1 MTMEEKNQSLFDRF
15 NNWLRE
21 SVMIKLASIALLV
34 LLLLIPAAWVQSV
47 MEERQTR
54 VNEAINEVS
63 GKWSDA
69 QNVTGPVLVLPYK
82 KTYNINN
89 RQPNGDVITEIK
101 TATEKAYF
109 LPENLK
115 ISAELSPLILN
126 RGIFDVVVY
135 NSRIRMNGNF
145 TKPNLDALD
154 IETADVKWN
163 EAYLMFGLS
172 DLRGI
177 GENPTLTFNGQDY
190 NSEPHAEYSNTN
202 DYFDVFNR
210 SIASKIDMDGEA
222 DNYSFSMNYALKG
235 SGKLYFLPMGK
246 STSVDLSGKW
256 GNPSFDGFYLP
267 ETREVTED
275 NFSAGYN
282 VLNFNRPF
290 PQQWL
295 NTPPAI
301 HETAFGVNLIMPVD
315 QYQKS
320 IRTAKYG
327 ILIILL
333 TFVSLFLIELICKI
347 RIHPFQ
353 YVLIGAALIVYY
365 TLLLSMS
372 EQIGFNLS
380 YLIATVATVAL
391 ISIYSIS
398 FTGRKKTSALLSF
411 LLVVFYAYIFIITQQ
426 QDYAL
431 LLGSIGLFIIIAV
444 LMYVS
449 RRINW
454 YNEEGIRPVVG

>member
-1 MTMEEKNQSLFDRF
+1 MEEKNQSLFDRF

-21 SVMIKLASIALLV
+21 SVMIKLVSIAILV
-34 LLLLIPAAWVQSV
+34 LLLLIPAAWVQSI
-47 MEERQTR
+47 MEERQMR
-54 VNEAINEVS
+54 VEEAFREVS

-69 QNVTGPVLVLPYK
+69 QSVTGPVLVLPYI
-82 KTYNINN
+82 KTYSINS
-89 RQPNGDVITEIK
+89 RQPGGDVITEIK
-101 TATEKAYF
+101 TVTERAYF

-115 ISAELSPLILN
+115 INAELDPLILN

-135 NSRIRMNGNF
+135 NSRIAMNGNF
-145 TKPNLDALD
+145 SKPNLDALD
-154 IETADVKWN
+154 IDTAQVKWN
-163 EAYLMFGLS
+163 EAYLMFGLT

-177 GENPTLTFNGQDY
+177 GETPVLKFNEKVY
-190 NSEPHAEYSNTN
+190 TSEPHTEEFRTNEYYN
-202 DYFDVFNR
+202 VFNR
-210 SIASKIDMDGEA
+210 SIASKIDINQEA
-222 DNYSFSMNYALKG
+222 DNFSFTMNYALKG

-246 STSVDLSGKW
+246 STSVDLSGDW

-267 ETREVTED
+267 ETRDVTNES
-275 NFSAGYN
+275 FAATYN

-290 PQQWL
+290 PQQWI
-295 NTPPAI
+295 NSPPAI

-327 ILIILL
+327 VLIILL

-365 TLLLSMS
+365 TLLLSIS
-372 EQIGFNLS
+372 EQIGFNNS
-380 YLIATVATVAL
+380 NLIATIDTVAL
-391 ISIYSIS
+391 ISFYSIS
-398 FTGRKKTSALLSF
+398 FTGKKNISALLSF
-411 LLVVFYAYIFIITQQ
+411 LLLIFYGYIFIITQQ

-449 RRINW
+449 RKINW
-454 YNEEGIRPVVG
+454 YSDHEIKPAL

>member
-1 MTMEEKNQSLFDRF
+1 MEEKNQSLFDRF

-21 SVMIKLASIALLV
+21 SVMIKLVSIFILV
-34 LLLLIPAAWVQSV
+34 LLLLIPAAWVQSI
-47 MEERQTR
+47 MEERQQR
-54 VNEAINEVS
+54 VNEAFHEVS
-63 GKWSDA
+63 GKWSDS
-69 QNVTGPVLVLPYK
+69 QNVTGPVLVLPYR
-82 KTYNINN
+82 KTYTVNN
-89 RQPNGDVITEIK
+89 RQPNGEIVTEIK
-101 TATEKAYF
+101 TTTEKAFF

-115 ISAELSPLILN
+115 INAELDPLILN

-135 NSRIRMNGNF
+135 NSKINMNGNF
-145 TKPNLDALD
+145 ARPNLDALD
-154 IETADVKWN
+154 IDSGSVKWN

-177 GENPTLTFNGQDY
+177 GENPELKINDKSYIT
-190 NSEPHAEYSNTN
+190 EPHTEEIKTNEYKN
-202 DYFDVFNR
+202 VFSR
-210 SIASKIDMDGEA
+210 SIASRIDINNEQE
-222 DNYSFSMNYALKG
+222 NISFSMSYALKG

-246 STSVDLSGKW
+246 STSVDMTGDW
-256 GNPSFDGFYLP
+256 GNPKFDGFYLP
-267 ETREVTED
+267 ETRNVTDE
-275 NFSAGYN
+275 NFAATYN

-290 PQQWL
+290 PQQWV
-295 NTPPAI
+295 NSFPSMS
-301 HETAFGVNLIMPVD
+301 ETAFGVNLIMPVD

-380 YLIATVATVAL
+380 YIIATIATVTL
-391 ISIYSIS
+391 ISVYSIS
-398 FTGRKKTSALLSF
+398 FTRRKNISALLSV
-411 LLVVFYAYIFIITQQ
+411 LLTVFYGYIFIITQQ

-449 RRINW
+449 RKINW
-454 YNEEGIRPVVG
+454 YSDEKIKPAVA